1 MGRRIRT
8 LLTLAVTSLLFGC
21 ADPEYEGNPLIG
33 TWRAEVPTPIGQF
46 NIGRWQFSPDH
57 MRAFGSDVDVDYEI
71 SGSIVRVIPRDFGP
85 ELELRMVDRN
95 TAKLN
100 TSQFAGLMMGLTID
114 ASIGDVLSLRR
125 VN

>member
-1 MGRRIRT
+1 MGWRIWI
-8 LLTLAVTSLLFGC
+8 LAMLAVMSFLFGC

-57 MRAFGSDVDVDYEI
+57 MRAFGSDVDVEYEI
-71 SGSIVRVIPRDFGP
+71 SGSIVRIIPRDFGP
-85 ELELRMVDRN
+85 ELELKMVDRN

-100 TSQFAGLMMGLTID
+100 TSQFGGIMVGLMID
-114 ASIGDVLSLRR
+114 NSIGDVLSLRR

>member
-1 MGRRIRT
+1 MGWRIRT
-8 LLTLAVTSLLFGC
+8 LPMLAVVYFLFGC
-21 ADPEYEGNPLIG
+21 ADSQYEGNPLIG
-33 TWRAEVPTPIGQF
+33 TWRAEVPTLIGQF

-85 ELELRMVDRN
+85 ALELRMVDRN

-100 TSQFAGLMMGLTID
+100 TSQFAGLMMGLPID
-114 ASIGDVLSLRR
+114 ASIGDALSLRR

>member
-1 MGRRIRT
+1 MGWRIRKPA
-8 LLTLAVTSLLFGC
+8 LLAVMYFLFGC

-33 TWRAEVPTPIGQF
+33 TWRAEVPTPLGQF
-46 NIGRWQFSPDH
+46 NIGRWEFSPDH

-85 ELELRMVDRN
+85 ELQLRMVDRN
-95 TAKLN
+95 TAKLE
-100 TSQFAGLMMGLTID
+100 TPQFAGLMVGLTID
-114 ASIGDVLSLRR
+114 ESIGDVLSLRR